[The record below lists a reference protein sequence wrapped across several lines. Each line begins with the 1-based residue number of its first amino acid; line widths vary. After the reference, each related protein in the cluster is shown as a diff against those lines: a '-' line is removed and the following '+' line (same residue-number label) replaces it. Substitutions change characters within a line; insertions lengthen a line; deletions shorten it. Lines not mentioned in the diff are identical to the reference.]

1 MYPFT
6 YKVQVIDELDER
18 RLFNDGG
25 IVYAACYAEAAN
37 MIAEHY
43 GEKNVV
49 EIKNLCPLEDGPVIL
64 TEEIIDNL
72 QNDAYIGLEEKYVK
86 C

>member
-6 YKVQVIDELDER
+6 YKIQFIDELDER
-18 RLFNDGG
+18 RLFNDAGV
-25 IVYAACYAEAAN
+25 VYAACYAEAVN
-37 MIAEHY
+37 MITEYY
-43 GEKNVV
+43 GEKNIV
-49 EIKNLCPLEDGPVIL
+49 EIKNLCPLEAGPIIL

-86 C
+86 Y